1 MLVRGIRGATTVEED
16 QAEQILSATS
26 ELLQMIKEEN
36 GIDIEDIASILF
48 TTTSDIRSGFPALAA
63 RNMGWDQVPLM
74 CFQEIE
80 VFGALPRCIRVL
92 MHINTDK
99 RQDQISHIYLKEA
112 RQLRKDIT
120 G

>member
-63 RNMGWDQVPLM
+63 RNMGWGQVPLM